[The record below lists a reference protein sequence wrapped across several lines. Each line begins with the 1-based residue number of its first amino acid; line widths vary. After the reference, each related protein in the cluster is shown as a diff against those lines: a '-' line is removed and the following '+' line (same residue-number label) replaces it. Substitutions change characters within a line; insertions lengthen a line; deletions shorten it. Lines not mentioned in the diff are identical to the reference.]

1 MDAINLR
8 AATPDDLPTITAI
21 YAEAVLHGSA
31 SFELT
36 PPTEAEMGLRME
48 AIVAGG
54 FPYLVATLDGAV
66 LGYAYAGPYRTRP
79 AYRFTVEDSI
89 YLDASARGRGVGKRL
104 LAALIAACEARGDR
118 QMIAVIGDS
127 ANQGSI
133 RLHRSEG
140 FEPAGLLKS
149 VGWKHGRW
157 IDSVLMQ
164 RALGVGDGEAPPV
177 GR

>member
-1 MDAINLR
+1 MDATILR
-8 AATPDDLPTITAI
+8 AATTGDLPAITAI

-36 PPTEAEMGLRME
+36 PPTEAEMDQRME
-48 AIVAGG
+48 ALVAAG
-54 FPYLVATLDGAV
+54 FPYLVAILEGAV
-66 LGYAYAGPYRTRP
+66 IGYAYAGPYRARP

-104 LAALIAACEARGDR
+104 LATLIAQCEARGDR

-127 ANQGSI
+127 ANHGSI
-133 RLHRSEG
+133 RLHQSAG
-140 FEPAGLLKS
+140 FAPAGLLKS
-149 VGWKHGRW
+149 VGWKHGHW

-164 RALGVGDGEAPPV
+164 RPLGVGDSAPPPE

>member
-36 PPTEAEMGLRME
+36 PPTEAEMGQRME

-54 FPYLVATLDGAV
+54 FPYLVATLDGAI

-89 YLDASARGRGVGKRL
+89 YLDPSARGRGVGKRL

-133 RLHRSEG
+133 RLHRSAG